1 MALNAFILIF
11 ATIRKSVG
19 LKGLIEQCKGIKNYK
34 MSFYTAAG
42 DVMCQPKY
50 RLLTWS
56 TDNQQSQFHATQNVY
71 FIRCTLYYI

>member
-50 RLLTWS
+50 RLLT
-56 TDNQQSQFHATQNVY
+56 
-71 FIRCTLYYI
+71 